1 MVECNVPPA
10 QQEEMPPWG
19 RLLLDMM
26 GRIENRLAI
35 SVQKE
40 TYTISEAAKRLG
52 KSDWTV
58 RQWCNK
64 GQVEGAK
71 KIHGQGRTGEWRIP
85 HDSLLRL
92 QNEGPGPLT

>member
-10 QQEEMPPWG
+10 QQEEMPPWV

-40 TYTISEAAKRLG
+40 TYTTVTRPAIQIRRHEHQESQTSPRG
-52 KSDWTV
+52 K
-58 RQWCNK
+58 
-64 GQVEGAK
+64 
-71 KIHGQGRTGEWRIP
+71 
-85 HDSLLRL
+85 
-92 QNEGPGPLT
+92 